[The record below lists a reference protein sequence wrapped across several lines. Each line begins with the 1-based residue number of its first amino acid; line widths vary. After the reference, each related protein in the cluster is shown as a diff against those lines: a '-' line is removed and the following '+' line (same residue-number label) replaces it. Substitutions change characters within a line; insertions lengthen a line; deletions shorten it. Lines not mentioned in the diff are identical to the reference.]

1 MAKIDQAAEGRAG
14 GALKKQML
22 DLPAPDFTLQDLDG
36 KDVSLAGLKG
46 KIVIID
52 FWATWCG
59 PCLNSFPGMKRAV
72 EKYAQDAEVRFLF
85 INAWERMENK
95 AKKKNAADFIAR
107 NKYPFHVLL
116 DLDNK
121 VIEAF
126 KVEGIP
132 TKFIIDKNGKIRFQS
147 IGFDGSLDKLVEE
160 LRAMIESVR

>member
-1 MAKIDQAAEGRAG
+1 
-14 GALKKQML
+14 
-22 DLPAPDFTLQDLDG
+22 
-36 KDVSLAGLKG
+36 
-46 KIVIID
+46 
-52 FWATWCG
+52 
-59 PCLNSFPGMKRAV
+59 MKRAV

-95 AKKKNAADFIAR
+95 AKKKNAADFIAQ

-121 VIEAF
+121 VIEAY

-147 IGFDGSLDKLVEE
+147 IGFDGNTDKLVEE
-160 LRAMIESVR
+160 LGAMIESVR